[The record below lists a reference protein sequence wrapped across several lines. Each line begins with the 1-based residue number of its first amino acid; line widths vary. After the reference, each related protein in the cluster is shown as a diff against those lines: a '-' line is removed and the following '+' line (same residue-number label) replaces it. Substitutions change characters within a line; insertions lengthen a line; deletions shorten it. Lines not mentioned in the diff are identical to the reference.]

1 MAMTAVDE
9 IKRQALALGLK
20 ERVLLAESLL
30 NSLPPV
36 PEEWSEAE
44 ELVEAERRDREIET
58 GQVQTLHDGEFGE
71 RIKPAARSER
81 PIPSRR

>member
-1 MAMTAVDE
+1 MPMIAVDE

-44 ELVEAERRDREIET
+44 ELAEAERREGEIET
-58 GQVQTLHDGEFGE
+58 GQVQALHDGEFWE
-71 RIKPAARSER
+71 RIEARSR
-81 PIPSRR
+81 K

>member
-1 MAMTAVDE
+1 MPMTAVDE

-36 PEEWSEAE
+36 PEEWPEAE
-44 ELVEAERRDREIET
+44 ELAEAERREREIES
-58 GQVQTLHDGEFGE
+58 GQVQALHDSEFWE
-71 RIKPAARSER
+71 RIEAR
-81 PIPSRR
+81 RRK

>member
-1 MAMTAVDE
+1 MPMIAVDE

-44 ELVEAERRDREIET
+44 ELAEAERREGEIET
-58 GQVQTLHDGEFGE
+58 GQVQALHDGEFWE
-71 RIKPAARSER
+71 RIEAR
-81 PIPSRR
+81 RRK